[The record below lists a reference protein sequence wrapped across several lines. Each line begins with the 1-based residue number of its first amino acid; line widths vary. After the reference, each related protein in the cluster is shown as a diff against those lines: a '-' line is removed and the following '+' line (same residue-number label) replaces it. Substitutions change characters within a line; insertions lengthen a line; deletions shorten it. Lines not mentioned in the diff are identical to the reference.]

1 MICDT
6 RTEVHFLR
14 GVTFLF
20 IYWQPLEIQADRERS
35 LIRNPA
41 DHIVVVVVVRS
52 FVCLVVA
59 VNKGGLKV

>member
-20 IYWQPLEIQADRERS
+20 TYWQPLEIQADWERS
-35 LIRNPA
+35 LICNPA
-41 DHIVVVVVVRS
+41 DHIVVVVVRS